1 MVYGGYVDAD
11 GNAASNTV
19 DNSTDPL
26 EVVEFMLI
34 TLIPTPIS
42 SPGCFEAAPNPS
54 IILLRQISY

>member
-42 SPGCFEAAPNPS
+42 SLGCF
-54 IILLRQISY
+54 

>member
-34 TLIPTPIS
+34 TLIPTPNPQ
-42 SPGCFEAAPNPS
+42 SPVLAVS
-54 IILLRQISY
+54 KQH